1 MDISAQI
8 IKEMGTIIEDDGAMT
23 KLLAYVK
30 KLARSVHEHK
40 YENDITDHIAN
51 GLRQVKLAKEGKIR
65 LNTLENL
72 IDELDN

>member
-8 IKEMGTIIEDDGAMT
+8 IKEISTIVDDDNAMN

-30 KLARSVHEHK
+30 KLARTVHQKET
-40 YENDITDHIAN
+40 ENDITGHIEN
-51 GLRQVKLAKEGKIR
+51 GLRQIKLAKEGKIR

-72 IDELDN
+72 INELDN

>member
-8 IKEMGTIIEDDGAMT
+8 IKEMSTIVDNDGAMT

-30 KLARSVHEHK
+30 KLAKSVHEK
-40 YENDITDHIAN
+40 NYEEDITIHIAN

-65 LNTLENL
+65 LNTLDNL
-72 IDELDN
+72 LDELDD